1 MRFFTDHFFSEEQK
15 AELLGDRYAP
25 ARRMSGLARDAA
37 QSRVIE
43 AVQTQEW
50 LQREQ
55 DEFDRR
61 AKLAEL
67 FALPLVVLISLAFG
81 LSVSYLLDVL

>member
-15 AELLGDRYAP
+15 AELLGDRYGP
-25 ARRMSGLARDAA
+25 ARRMSGLVRDAA
-37 QSRVIE
+37 QSRTVE
-43 AVQTQEW
+43 AMQTREW

-61 AKLAEL
+61 ARRVEL
-67 FALPLVVLISLAFG
+67 LALPLVVLISLAFG
-81 LSVSYLLDVL
+81 LSVSYLLDVF